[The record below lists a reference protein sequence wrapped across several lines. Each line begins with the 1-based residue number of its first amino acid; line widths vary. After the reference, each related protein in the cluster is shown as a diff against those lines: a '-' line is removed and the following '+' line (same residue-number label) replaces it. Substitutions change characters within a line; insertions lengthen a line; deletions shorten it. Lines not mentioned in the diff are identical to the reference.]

1 MIWKITNFLRI
12 FSTEKKFV
20 KNGKKFVKFEFS
32 IYDRRSAI
40 HDEAGLFPILTF
52 HCLINLQLRP
62 IGSHVQNFVFCFA
75 VV

>member
-1 MIWKITNFLRI
+1 MK
-12 FSTEKKFV
+12 
-20 KNGKKFVKFEFS
+20 KKFVKFEFS